1 MHPGRLSVSRTFGD
15 PHAKFEKYGGNPHVV
30 IAVPDI
36 TTLRIQ
42 NDKHDFVIIGSDG
55 IYDRMTTEEVV
66 SLFWD
71 QCSNIEPGS
80 QASIHELC

>member
-1 MHPGRLSVSRTFGD
+1 M
-15 PHAKFEKYGGNPHVV
+15 

-36 TTLRIQ
+36 TTLKIQ

-80 QASIHELC
+80 HTSIHELC